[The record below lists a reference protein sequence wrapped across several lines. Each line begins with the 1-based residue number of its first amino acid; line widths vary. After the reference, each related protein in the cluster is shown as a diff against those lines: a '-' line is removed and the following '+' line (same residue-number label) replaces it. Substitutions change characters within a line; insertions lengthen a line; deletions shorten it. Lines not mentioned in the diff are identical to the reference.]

1 MNSFKDK
8 NGKLWT
14 IEVNLGTARKVMSG
28 CGVDLLHLID
38 IDAEKTDLTGLDK
51 IASDPFLLFQ
61 VIFILCEQQVR
72 DAGIGE
78 EEFAELFDSDS
89 IQAATD
95 SLVQEVINFSQP
107 AKRKMLTVIYKR
119 MVAFREEQ
127 SRHLEEILESEEFER
142 EVSERLSG
150 YALNSQ
156 ESQG

>member
-107 AKRKMLTVIYKR
+107 AKRKMLTVVYKR

-127 SRHLEEILESEEFER
+127 SRHLEEILDSEEFER
-142 EVSERLSG
+142 EVSERLSS

>member
-107 AKRKMLTVIYKR
+107 AKRKMLTVVYKR

-156 ESQG
+156 GSQG